1 MNMKAIFAVMNAIFA
16 VVKIRCE
23 NPPSLPA
30 PPPSLPPSLP
40 APLPPCPPSLPA
52 PPPSLPPLPPCISFL
67 GTKHQN
73 NAKDMFE
80 DLFWFDGRG
89 SANHYEVDDGYQEA
103 VASLQASAPEAEANY
118 AQVDMTKKKKNRRP
132 PADEYAQVD
141 KSKKTK
147 KRPKVTMTSRKVLCH
162 CCCTFGS
169 TFFFFDVAQFL
180 VWTYFSGGKAF
191 RVIFLNLTLTPHL
204 VLRFSLVMQRNDELF
219 SIWFKAN
226 LFRSRGD

>member
-1 MNMKAIFAVMNAIFA
+1 MGCKYWNNNVILTLLYLDCEYMKIIHLNCGLRNEYESDLRSIERYF
-16 VVKIRCE
+16 CSSE
-23 NPPSLPA
+23 NKVWKPSLPPF
-30 PPPSLPPSLP
+30 PPPSLPP
-40 APLPPCPPSLPA
+40 PSLPA
-52 PPPSLPPLPPCISFL
+52 SSLPALL

-103 VASLQASAPEAEANY
+103 AASLQASAPEAEANY

-162 CCCTFGS
+162 CCCT
-169 TFFFFDVAQFL
+169 
-180 VWTYFSGGKAF
+180 
-191 RVIFLNLTLTPHL
+191 
-204 VLRFSLVMQRNDELF
+204 
-219 SIWFKAN
+219 
-226 LFRSRGD
+226 SRGD

>member
-23 NPPSLPA
+23 NPL
-30 PPPSLPPSLP
+30 SLP
-40 APLPPCPPSLPA
+40 APLPLSLSLSLPGRGVYNFTIT
-52 PPPSLPPLPPCISFL
+52 LL

-103 VASLQASAPEAEANY
+103 AASLQASAPEAEANY
-118 AQVDMTKKKKNRRP
+118 AQVDMTKKKKNRRL

-147 KRPKVTMTSRKVLCH
+147 KRPKVTMTSRKVLCR

-169 TFFFFDVAQFL
+169 TFFFF
-180 VWTYFSGGKAF
+180 
-191 RVIFLNLTLTPHL
+191 LTLRSSLSELIL
-204 VLRFSLVMQRNDELF
+204 VEERLF
-219 SIWFKAN
+219 V
-226 LFRSRGD
+226 

>member
-23 NPPSLPA
+23 NPPSLPPW
-30 PPPSLPPSLP
+30 PPPSLT
-40 APLPPCPPSLPA
+40 
-52 PPPSLPPLPPCISFL
+52 PPLPPRSLSLFLSLSFSLSLSPDDEEFITFL

-103 VASLQASAPEAEANY
+103 AARLQASAPEAEANY

-169 TFFFFDVAQFL
+169 TVFF
-180 VWTYFSGGKAF
+180 
-191 RVIFLNLTLTPHL
+191 LTLRSSLSELIL
-204 VLRFSLVMQRNDELF
+204 VEDRLF
-219 SIWFKAN
+219 V
-226 LFRSRGD
+226 

>member
-1 MNMKAIFAVMNAIFA
+1 
-16 VVKIRCE
+16 
-23 NPPSLPA
+23 
-30 PPPSLPPSLP
+30 
-40 APLPPCPPSLPA
+40 
-52 PPPSLPPLPPCISFL
+52 
-67 GTKHQN
+67 
-73 NAKDMFE
+73 MFE

-103 VASLQASAPEAEANY
+103 AASLQASAPEAEANY

-169 TFFFFDVAQFL
+169 TFIFFDVAQFL

-204 VLRFSLVMQRNDELF
+204 VLLFSLVMQRNDELF
-219 SIWFKAN
+219 SIWFKSDIN
-226 LFRSRGD
+226 SSY

>member
-1 MNMKAIFAVMNAIFA
+1 
-16 VVKIRCE
+16 
-23 NPPSLPA
+23 
-30 PPPSLPPSLP
+30 
-40 APLPPCPPSLPA
+40 
-52 PPPSLPPLPPCISFL
+52 
-67 GTKHQN
+67 
-73 NAKDMFE
+73 MFE

-103 VASLQASAPEAEANY
+103 AASLQASAPEAEANY

-169 TFFFFDVAQFL
+169 TFFFFWRCAVPC
-180 VWTYFSGGKAF
+180 
-191 RVIFLNLTLTPHL
+191 LNL
-204 VLRFSLVMQRNDELF
+204 F
-219 SIWFKAN
+219 
-226 LFRSRGD
+226 

>member
-23 NPPSLPA
+23 NPTSLPPWPPLP
-30 PPPSLPPSLP
+30 PPPSLSLSLSFF
-40 APLPPCPPSLPA
+40 LPRRRGVYYFTITL
-52 PPPSLPPLPPCISFL
+52 L

-103 VASLQASAPEAEANY
+103 AASLQASAPEAEANY

-147 KRPKVTMTSRKVLCH
+147 KRPKVTMTSKKVLCH

-180 VWTYFSGGKAF
+180 VWTYFSGG
-191 RVIFLNLTLTPHL
+191 
-204 VLRFSLVMQRNDELF
+204 
-219 SIWFKAN
+219 
-226 LFRSRGD
+226 